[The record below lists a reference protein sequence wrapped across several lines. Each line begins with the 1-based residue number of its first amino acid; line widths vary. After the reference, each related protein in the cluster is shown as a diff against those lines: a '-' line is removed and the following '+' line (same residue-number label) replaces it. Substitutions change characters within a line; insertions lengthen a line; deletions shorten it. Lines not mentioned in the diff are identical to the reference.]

1 MKNEI
6 IETDIIDIE
15 KMIYEIDGKEV
26 MLDTDLAKLY
36 NVETKRVN
44 EAVKNKYRLTYS
56 RNDSNSNKCPKCGA
70 EIKNSHATKCE
81 YCRSVI
87 TNNNHD
93 WILVKKEIISS
104 F

>member
-1 MKNEI
+1 MNISFFDYVTNNEN
-6 IETDIIDIE
+6 
-15 KMIYEIDGKEV
+15 KVLRG
-26 MLDTDLAKLY
+26 
-36 NVETKRVN
+36 NNRFR
-44 EAVKNKYRLTYS
+44 VKNKYRLTYS
-56 RNDSNSNKCPKCGA
+56 RNDSNSSKCPKCGA
-70 EIKNSHATKCE
+70 EIVKAHATKCE

>member
-1 MKNEI
+1 MNISFFDYVTNDANKVLRGNNR
-6 IETDIIDIE
+6 
-15 KMIYEIDGKEV
+15 Y
-26 MLDTDLAKLY
+26 
-36 NVETKRVN
+36 R
-44 EAVKNKYRLTYS
+44 VKNKYRLTYS